1 MYPYVFYTY
10 YKCRRD
16 IKMNKDYCYKANI
29 SMKKIEE
36 TFKYDYIEML
46 KLTIKYPVISMEYNP
61 RAEWVINNQIAISV
75 REYIRYAE
83 YLYQQAINYYKN
95 SQVNDFPFHPY
106 EAYMEYTVTYN
117 ENCFLSVYFEKY
129 EFTGGA
135 HGSTVRSSET
145 WELCSGM
152 QLPLY
157 SFFKPEINYRNL
169 LIEEITKQ
177 AEYNIK
183 QNSNIY
189 FTEYKSLILKNFNE
203 NNFYL
208 TTQGIVIYYEQY
220 DIAPYAAG
228 IVEFLIP
235 YATIGWYPQC

>member
-61 RAEWVINNQIAISV
+61 RSEWIINNQIAISV